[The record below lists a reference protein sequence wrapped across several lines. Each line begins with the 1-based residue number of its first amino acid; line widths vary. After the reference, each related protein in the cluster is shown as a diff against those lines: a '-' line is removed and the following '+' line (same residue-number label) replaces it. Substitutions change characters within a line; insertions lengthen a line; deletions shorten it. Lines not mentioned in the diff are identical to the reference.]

1 MVQPPYVSE
10 KYEPCY
16 VEDIFHCEQQIRSI
30 VPIKDES
37 IKDYP
42 DAINKYD
49 KQWIIDAL
57 IFARE
62 NFSYFNKWRE
72 DNYYGY

>member
-1 MVQPPYVSE
+1 MVQPPDVSE

-16 VEDIFHCEQQIRSI
+16 VEDIVHCEQQIRSI
-30 VPIKDES
+30 VPIKDEL